1 MPGPVRLQG
10 GSWGPSMTL
19 AENIPTLSDPGV
31 TLGSLPACLG
41 PGHWSAGP
49 VRDIALPTGYT
60 VPTCCP
66 SVRMWGPSLPS
77 PVRTD
82 TSCPGP
88 RNAAPCLRPQLP
100 LGEGR
105 VEGRDRGETGPWKDG
120 AQGGLSRAS
129 SLTILRL
136 RQSRQ
141 GQAVVITGAGVW
153 ACPGME
159 GLNPREDC
167 GAGGDLRLLW
177 ASVRSQA
184 GRWSRCALVPCQ
196 TCAGPGGGPP
206 PCWVWCLCH
215 PITGAC
221 SPTASRQGQGS

>member
-1 MPGPVRLQG
+1 M
-10 GSWGPSMTL
+10 
-19 AENIPTLSDPGV
+19 
-31 TLGSLPACLG
+31 
-41 PGHWSAGP
+41 
-49 VRDIALPTGYT
+49 RDVALPTGYT

-66 SVRMWGPSLPS
+66 SVRMWGPSLPA
-77 PVRTD
+77 PVWTD
-82 TSCPGP
+82 ASCPGP
-88 RNAAPCLRPQLP
+88 QNAAPCLRPQLP

-120 AQGGLSRAS
+120 AQGGLSRAG

-153 ACPGME
+153 AFPGVE

-177 ASVRSQA
+177 ASVRRA
-184 GRWSRCALVPCQ
+184 
-196 TCAGPGGGPP
+196 
-206 PCWVWCLCH
+206 
-215 PITGAC
+215 
-221 SPTASRQGQGS
+221 RQGDGAGVPLSPARPVLALEEGPRHAGSGVCVTP